1 MQTLLALHKGPELHC
16 TASVENDQAPRL
28 RIEITCTMQGF
39 HLRNVYHIGAIKYT
53 IEFYAVVQGARL
65 ETAIWHNVVLA
76 LYLTKHGFGLRIPCD
91 TFPNNTSELDFSA
104 NQILEILQV
113 LCTTCAEY
121 PSMVQGL
128 TKLMDWVK
136 Q

>member
-1 MQTLLALHKGPELHC
+1 MQD
-16 TASVENDQAPRL
+16 V
-28 RIEITCTMQGF
+28 
-39 HLRNVYHIGAIKYT
+39 HLRNVYRIGAIKYT

-65 ETAIWHNVVLA
+65 ETAIWHNVMLA
-76 LYLTKHGFGLRIPCD
+76 IYLTKHGFGLRIPCD
-91 TFPNNTSELDFSA
+91 TFSNNTSELDFSA

-113 LCTTCAEY
+113 LCTACAPY

-128 TKLMDWVK
+128 NKLMDWVK